1 MDIQFDCDQCG
12 QSIVI
17 DEAGAGLQVDCPK
30 CGQSLIIPQAQ
41 PHPPEPSTDIP
52 PVITKLPPV
61 IAQATPTFR
70 CKCGEPIVVN
80 EDGTEIPYWCP
91 KCHRAFGRR
100 KLLRGHAVHNKSQVA
115 QAKTEAGAAHAEWLA
130 KDGSMFGFGAGKGS
144 AVPTIPASS
153 FSQTVSAS
161 DSDTQIIRKI
171 RRGVLRQ
178 LNFPGASELKVRVIR
193 GANGEF
199 ELSVKGPDDLVE
211 MARTILGLPVGAST
225 PIPDPIQEPIA
236 QEDEGE
242 AELIEPAT
250 EKQKAYLMDLGVR
263 FDAARLSKEEA
274 SKLITDAQSK
284 KPVTPRQIEKLRR
297 LGLPDVPEEYDSAQD
312 ASEVLESALLG
323 APTEVQLARA
333 KELGFTIPEDAQFDA
348 GALDDILKLADR
360 QPDTET
366 LTALRADGIGLW
378 KGTALEGRMLFELVE
393 AYSTDRWEDD
403 LPRTALGA
411 VCAVAVRD
419 PAFYRVTVDNKTLG
433 LQPFHWAETK
443 LKEWVK
449 GTGNLIEAWEKEV
462 QLQPQNGHALVKLG
476 DEYKHAGRLTDA
488 ITTYKQAITLDP
500 NWDDPWIALAA
511 LYHNSG
517 QFTEAESAFVE
528 AQRASPKGF
537 SGFVR
542 ALKRG
547 PKYIELQQRYPKVF
561 KE

>member
-1 MDIQFDCDQCG
+1 MDIEFNCDKCG
-12 QSIVI
+12 QHIAI
-17 DEAGAGLQVDCPK
+17 DEAGAGMAVQCPK
-30 CGQSLIIPQAQ
+30 CQAGLTV
-41 PHPPEPSTDIP
+41 PRPP
-52 PVITKLPPV
+52 
-61 IAQATPTFR
+61 PTFR
-70 CKCGEPIVVN
+70 CKCGHHIAIDEA
-80 EDGTEIPYWCP
+80 GTEIPIWCP
-91 KCHRAFGRR
+91 KCHRSLPGKRSKLRR
-100 KLLRGHAVHNKSQVA
+100 QQANAAHNKAQVA
-115 QAKTEAGAAHAEWLA
+115 QTKAEAGAAHAEWLA

-153 FSQTVSAS
+153 FSDTVSES
-161 DSDTQIIRKI
+161 DSDAAIIRKI

-178 LNFPGASELKVRVIR
+178 LNFPGASELKVRVFR

-236 QEDEGE
+236 QEDKGE

-274 SKLITDAQSK
+274 SKLITDAQSE

-297 LGLPDVPEEYDSAQD
+297 LGLPDEPEEYDSAQD

-323 APTEVQLARA
+323 APTEVQFARA

-366 LTALRADGIGLW
+366 LTALRANGIGLW
-378 KGTALEGRMLFELVE
+378 KGTALEGMMLFELVE

-411 VCAVAVRD
+411 VCGVAVRD
-419 PAFYRVTVDNKTLG
+419 PAFYQVTVDNKTLG
-433 LQPFHWAETK
+433 LQPFHWPESK

-449 GTGNLIEAWEKEV
+449 GAGSLIAAWEKEV
-462 QLQPQNGHALVKLG
+462 QLQPQNGHALVMLG

-488 ITTYKQAITLDP
+488 IATYKQAINLAPD
-500 NWDDPWIALAA
+500 WDDPWIALAA
-511 LYHNSG
+511 LYHYSG
-517 QFTEAESAFVE
+517 QFTEAESALVE
-528 AQRASPKGF
+528 AKRVSPKGF
-537 SGFVR
+537 KIFVK
-542 ALKRG
+542 ALK
-547 PKYIELQQRYPKVF
+547 PTKYVELQQRYPKVF